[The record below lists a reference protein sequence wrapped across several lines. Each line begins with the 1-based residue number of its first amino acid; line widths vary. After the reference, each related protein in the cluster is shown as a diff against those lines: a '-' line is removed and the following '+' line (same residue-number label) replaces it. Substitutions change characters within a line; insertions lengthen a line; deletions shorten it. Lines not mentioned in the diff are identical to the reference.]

1 MHAIDLTALATIA
14 DLQGLIEDAQAEIAR
29 REAQARDQ
37 ALVELEALA
46 KQYGKTVEAFLN
58 FNVPA
63 HPSKP
68 TKAPTKKAPPRKK
81 TLEEAT
87 AGLRLTPR
95 ESPPA
100 NGTPP
105 S

>member
-1 MHAIDLTALATIA
+1 MYDIDLAAIATI
-14 DLQGLIEDAQAEIAR
+14 DDQQSLIEDAHAEIAR

-37 ALVELEALA
+37 ALAELEALA
-46 KQYGKTVEAFLN
+46 RKYGKTVETFLN
-58 FNVPA
+58 LNVNTKQ
-63 HPSKP
+63 S
-68 TKAPTKKAPPRKK
+68 KAPAKKTSPRKQK

-87 AGLRLTPR
+87 AELRLTPR

-100 NGTPP
+100 NGLPP

>member
-1 MHAIDLTALATIA
+1 MDLDAIATIA
-14 DLQGLIEDAQAEIAR
+14 DLQGLIEDAHAEIAR

-37 ALVELEALA
+37 ALAELEALA
-46 KQYGKTVEAFLN
+46 RQYGKTVETFLN
-58 FNVPA
+58 LNVNA
-63 HPSKP
+63 NRSKQ
-68 TKAPTKKAPPRKK
+68 TKTPIKKAPPRKK
-81 TLEEAT
+81 PTLEEAT
-87 AGLRLTPR
+87 AELRLTPR

>member
-1 MHAIDLTALATIA
+1 MHDIDLAAIATID
-14 DLQGLIEDAQAEIAR
+14 DLQSLIEDAHAEIAR

-37 ALVELEALA
+37 ALAELEALA
-46 KQYGKTVEAFLN
+46 RKYGKTVETFLN
-58 FNVPA
+58 LNVN
-63 HPSKP
+63 
-68 TKAPTKKAPPRKK
+68 TKQNRAAAKKAPPRKK
-81 TLEEAT
+81 QTLEEAT
-87 AGLRLTPR
+87 ASLRLTPQ

>member
-1 MHAIDLTALATIA
+1 MYDIDLAAIATID
-14 DLQGLIEDAQAEIAR
+14 DLQSLIEDAHAEIAR

-37 ALVELEALA
+37 ALAELEALA
-46 KQYGKTVEAFLN
+46 KRYGKTVDTFLN
-58 FNVPA
+58 LNVNTKQ
-63 HPSKP
+63 S
-68 TKAPTKKAPPRKK
+68 KAPAKKTPPRKQK

-87 AGLRLTPR
+87 AELRLTPR

-100 NGTPP
+100 NGLPP